1 MKLCEVS
8 DALVISKE
16 SAAGG
21 RQARGNVDAK
31 LLRKMKG

>member
-8 DALVISKE
+8 AAMVISKE

-21 RQARGNVDAK
+21 RQACGNVDAK
-31 LLRKMKG
+31 LLRKMNG

>member
-16 SAAGG
+16 SAASD
-21 RQARGNVDAK
+21 RQACGSVDAK
-31 LLRKMKG
+31 LLRKMNG